1 VIDGNPMTL
10 RSQLGMATIAVAG
23 VVVIVSLLRRRRIS
37 EGLFYLWLSVFAGIL
52 LVGLSRDVQVGLT
65 HLLGTYA
72 VISTML
78 LLALGFLFGASLV
91 YSVLLHNM
99 SVQVRDLTSYVAELR
114 LDIDDLQKRLAQTAP
129 ASAAAPTPAS
139 VPPSEASKES

>member
-1 VIDGNPMTL
+1 
-10 RSQLGMATIAVAG
+10 MAAIAVAG
-23 VVVIVSLLRRRRIS
+23 VAVIVSLLRRRRIS
-37 EGLFYLWLSVFAGIL
+37 EGLFYLWLAVFAGIL

-91 YSVLLHNM
+91 YSVMLHNM

-114 LDIDDLQKRLAQTAP
+114 LDIDDLQRRKVQAP
-129 ASAAAPTPAS
+129 AAADAAPTSTPTSTPPPPTTPAS
-139 VPPSEASKES
+139 TES

>member
-1 VIDGNPMTL
+1 
-10 RSQLGMATIAVAG
+10 MAAIAVAG

-37 EGLFYLWLSVFAGIL
+37 EGLFYLWLAVFAGIL

-91 YSVLLHNM
+91 YSVMLHNM
-99 SVQVRDLTSYVAELR
+99 GLQVRDLTSYVAELR
-114 LDIDDLQKRLAQTAP
+114 LDLDDLQKRGTIA
-129 ASAAAPTPAS
+129 TPGGHGAE
-139 VPPSEASKES
+139 PSGHDGLPGEQS

>member
-1 VIDGNPMTL
+1 
-10 RSQLGMATIAVAG
+10 
-23 VVVIVSLLRRRRIS
+23 
-37 EGLFYLWLSVFAGIL
+37 VFAGIL

>member
-1 VIDGNPMTL
+1 
-10 RSQLGMATIAVAG
+10 MAAIAVAG
-23 VVVIVSLLRRRRIS
+23 VAVIVSLLRRRRIS
-37 EGLFYLWLSVFAGIL
+37 EGLFYLWLAVFAGIL

-91 YSVLLHNM
+91 YSVMLHNM

-114 LDIDDLQKRLAQTAP
+114 LDIDDLQRRKAEASTAAVASRTPSSPLSSAPEAP
-129 ASAAAPTPAS
+129 ASND
-139 VPPSEASKES
+139 V

>member
-1 VIDGNPMTL
+1 
-10 RSQLGMATIAVAG
+10 MAAIAVAG

-37 EGLFYLWLSVFAGIL
+37 EGLFYLWLAVFAGIL

-91 YSVLLHNM
+91 YSVMLHNM
-99 SVQVRDLTSYVAELR
+99 GLQVRDLTSYVAELR
-114 LDIDDLQKRLAQTAP
+114 LDLDDLQKRGTAP
-129 ASAAAPTPAS
+129 SKQEAE
-139 VPPSEASKES
+139 PSGHDGLPGERS

>member
-1 VIDGNPMTL
+1 MTL
-10 RSQLGMATIAVAG
+10 RSQLGMAAIAVAG

-37 EGLFYLWLSVFAGIL
+37 EGLFYLWLAVFAGIL

-91 YSVLLHNM
+91 YSVMLHNM
-99 SVQVRDLTSYVAELR
+99 GLQVRDLTSYVAELR
-114 LDIDDLQKRLAQTAP
+114 LDLDDLQKRGTAP
-129 ASAAAPTPAS
+129 SRQEAE
-139 VPPSEASKES
+139 PSGHDSLPGERS